1 MNQMLRFFHSALFY
15 KNSRVSATYFV
26 EDWRFTNVFQIA
38 NLKLRISKEFTK
50 DPTINVVMPNREFQN
65 NENVRST
72 DKQTITLK
80 IIPFI
85 FILPSTNFATSF
97 VNIYNKIMFAFI
109 MYDMY

>member
-1 MNQMLRFFHSALFY
+1 MLRFFHSALFY
-15 KNSRVSATYFV
+15 KNSRVSATSFV
-26 EDWRFTNVFQIA
+26 EDCRFTNVFQIA

-50 DPTINVVMPNREFQN
+50 DPTINVIMPNREFQN
-65 NENVRST
+65 NENIRST

-109 MYDMY
+109 MYDIY